1 MLERQGS
8 AQLPHRVTTRTDS
21 GSRTCLAATVAV
33 LAMAWL
39 GALGSTGAHAAPL
52 DAAAADRST
61 WPNGTAVVGFRTD
74 GALRTVLRRLGGRVV
89 EHLPALHAAVVR
101 PSCSP
106 TRFARLAAAFPGV
119 SYVEPL
125 RARRPA
131 VEPALTAS
139 PFAFGAWEWQYAAT
153 RADAVPEAALRAA
166 GTVTIAVVDTGAD
179 LSAPDLAAKSAAT
192 YDARSGGSDVADS
205 NGHGT
210 FVATLAAGSV
220 TNDEGV
226 SGFGGDARL
235 LVVRAAQG
243 RGEITDVEAA
253 HAIVHAVDSG
263 ARVINLS
270 FGGQGTSATERRA
283 IDYAVERDVLL
294 VAAAGNEYEYGN
306 PVEYPAAL
314 LQPEGSNGRGGRG
327 LVVGASTVAGARAP
341 FSNTGSWISL
351 AAPGEGVFSAV
362 SSLASPDLYPR
373 VLLPGSRAG
382 LYGFGSGTS
391 FAAPQVAG
399 AAALVR
405 AVAPNLSAAET
416 ALVLKET
423 AQGGAWTP
431 ELGYGVLDVA
441 AAVGRATELAAQP
454 AQPPVRSAA
463 RVSLAVSRSAGPA
476 PLRIRLSAMLQATAP
491 APAAARELELESFDG
506 RRWST
511 AAFATTTADGRASW
525 RLSLPRGTY
534 RVRAR
539 YRGERDLAPARSRA
553 IRLTSR

>member
-1 MLERQGS
+1 ML
-8 AQLPHRVTTRTDS
+8 A
-21 GSRTCLAATVAV
+21 LAS
-33 LAMAWL
+33 L
-39 GALGSTGAHAAPL
+39 GASGAQAAPL
-52 DAAAADRST
+52 DRAAAERSS
-61 WPNGTAVVGFRTD
+61 WPDGTAVVGFRSD
-74 GALRTVLRRLGGRVV
+74 GALRAALRLLGGRVV
-89 EHLPALHAAVVR
+89 ERLPSLDAAVVR

-106 TRFARLAAAFPGV
+106 SRFTRLASALPGIV
-119 SYVEPL
+119 YVEPL

-153 RADAVPEAALRAA
+153 RADAVPETALRAA
-166 GTVTIAVVDTGAD
+166 AAVTLAVVDTGAD
-179 LSAPDLAAKSAAT
+179 LSAPDLAAKAPAT
-192 YDARSGGSDVADS
+192 YDSRSGGSDVADS

-226 SGFGGDARL
+226 SGFAGDARL
-235 LVVRAAQG
+235 LVVRTAAG
-243 RGEITDVEAA
+243 AGEITDVEAA
-253 HAIVHAVDSG
+253 RAIVHAVDSG

-270 FGGQGTSATERRA
+270 FGGVGTSATERRA
-283 IDYAVERDVLL
+283 IEYAVERDVLL

-327 LVVGASTVAGARAP
+327 LVVAASTAAGTRAP

-351 AAPGEGVFSAV
+351 AAPGDGVFSAL
-362 SSLASPDLYPR
+362 SSLSSPAFYPR
-373 VLLPGSRAG
+373 VLLPGARAG

-405 AVAPNLSAAET
+405 AVAPKLSATET

-423 AQGGAWTP
+423 AQGGVWTP

-441 AAVGRATELAAQP
+441 AAVARASELAAQP
-454 AQPPVRSAA
+454 AQQPVRSAA
-463 RVSLAVSRSAGPA
+463 RLSLAVSRSAGPA
-476 PLRIRLSAMLQATAP
+476 PMRIRLTATLHATAP
-491 APAAARELELESFDG
+491 APATARALELESFDG

-511 AAFATTTADGRASW
+511 AAHATTTAGGLASW
-525 RLSLPRGTY
+525 RFSLRRGEY

-539 YRGERDLAPARSRA
+539 YRGEGDLAPATSRA
-553 IRLTSR
+553 IRISSR